1 MRADTTRRR
10 GRELAQEDRDTHRC
24 VPLFLQC
31 WSRKRRLRV
40 ALPTAK
46 HATHVAQAV
55 FALALK
61 VIERVFGLIFG
72 PLCKLLAARDF
83 VGELINGVIYLIL
96 RLLFGT
102 AKHAALAPLLV
113 GILAHAA
120 PLLAPVLL
128 IGILA
133 HAAALL
139 AALLLVGILAHAAP
153 LLAPVLLIG
162 ILAILAALLL
172 VGILTILAALL
183 LVGILTILVTL
194 LLVGILAVLTT
205 LAVVL
210 IGH

>member
-1 MRADTTRRR
+1 MCADTTRRR

-102 AKHAALAPLLV
+102 AKHAALAPLL
-113 GILAHAA
+113 
-120 PLLAPVLL
+120 

-162 ILAILAALLL
+162 ILAHAAPLLAPVLLIGILAHAAPL
-172 VGILTILAALL
+172 LAALL

-210 IGH
+210 IGHA

>member
-61 VIERVFGLIFG
+61 VIERVVGLIFG

-83 VGELINGVIYLIL
+83 VGELINDVIHLIL

-133 HAAALL
+133 IL
-139 AALLLVGILAHAAP
+139 AALLLVGILA
-153 LLAPVLLIG
+153 
-162 ILAILAALLL
+162 
-172 VGILTILAALL
+172 ILAALL